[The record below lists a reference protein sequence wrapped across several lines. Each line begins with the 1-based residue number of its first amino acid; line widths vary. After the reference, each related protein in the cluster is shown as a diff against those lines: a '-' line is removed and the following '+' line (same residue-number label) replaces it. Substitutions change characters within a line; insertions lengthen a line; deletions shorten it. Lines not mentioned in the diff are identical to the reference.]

1 MAPLHEPI
9 NPKIAINRINI
20 SSLAAIVV
28 GGHKLPQLIKQ
39 AGGLPKRAG
48 GFHGKFIFGYL
59 SSSFT
64 SKPVCKR
71 LADDWPG

>member
-1 MAPLHEPI
+1 MSRSI
-9 NPKIAINRINI
+9 KKIAFNKINI

-28 GGHKLPQLIKQ
+28 GAQKLPQWIKQ
-39 AGGLPKRAG
+39 AGGLPTRAG

-59 SSSFT
+59 SSACT
-64 SKPVCKR
+64 SKPVRKR